1 MKPQI
6 NAVQE
11 SIKIALDA
19 ADAAT
24 DVTAEYKRI
33 KNEYIKTEKKMK
45 EIHKYTTII
54 FSSSIA
60 TAVVAILLTGLL
72 YFKSLSELEEMTD
85 TSREALVVFAENVE
99 NVNKAVEN
107 MNLSLSKHTDLIN
120 ANEDLKLKMNELSE
134 AILNNDKKL
143 MINLSKEISNLS
155 NNLSKSL
162 KNETDKIGK
171 SIEESN
177 IVALTKVNKEVN
189 KMIDSAKKNNN
200 NAKLLKELSNSTSSL
215 NAALD
220 AISSQNKLLVKEI
233 RDKKESI
240 TFP

>member
-1 MKPQI
+1 MKPQV

-33 KNEYIKTEKKMK
+33 KNEYIKTEQKMK

-60 TAVVAILLTGLL
+60 TAVIAIILTGLL
-72 YFKSLSELEEMTD
+72 YFKSLSELEEMTG

-107 MNLSLSKHTDLIN
+107 MNSSLARHTDLLN
-120 ANEDLKLKMNELSE
+120 ASEEVKIKMNELSE

-143 MINLSKEISNLS
+143 MINLSKEIANLS
-155 NNLSKSL
+155 SILSDSL
-162 KNETDKIGK
+162 KDETQKIGK
-171 SIEESN
+171 SIQESN
-177 IVALTKVNKEVN
+177 IVTSSKINKEIN
-189 KMIDSAKKNNN
+189 KIIETSKKNNN
-200 NAKLLKELSNSTSSL
+200 TKLLKELSNSTSSL
-215 NAALD
+215 NAALE
-220 AISSQNKLLVKEI
+220 AISTQNRLLVKEI
-233 RDKKESI
+233 KDKKESI

>member
-85 TSREALVVFAENVE
+85 TSREALVVFS
-99 NVNKAVEN
+99 
-107 MNLSLSKHTDLIN
+107 SLSKHTDLLN
-120 ANEDLKLKMNELSE
+120 ANEDLKLKMSELSE

-143 MINLSKEISNLS
+143 MINLSQEISNLS
-155 NNLSKSL
+155 NTLSKSL
-162 KNETDKIGK
+162 KSETDKIGR

-189 KMIDSAKKNNN
+189 KIIDSAKKNNN
-200 NAKLLKELSNSTSSL
+200 EKLLKELSNSTSSL

>member
-1 MKPQI
+1 
-6 NAVQE
+6 
-11 SIKIALDA
+11 
-19 ADAAT
+19 
-24 DVTAEYKRI
+24 
-33 KNEYIKTEKKMK
+33 MK
-45 EIHKYTTII
+45 EIIKTMK
-54 FSSSIA
+54 
-60 TAVVAILLTGLL
+60 IL
-72 YFKSLSELEEMTD
+72 F
-85 TSREALVVFAENVE
+85 
-99 NVNKAVEN
+99 
-107 MNLSLSKHTDLIN
+107 
-120 ANEDLKLKMNELSE
+120 LKNF
-134 AILNNDKKL
+134 
-143 MINLSKEISNLS
+143 
-155 NNLSKSL
+155 LSKSL

-189 KMIDSAKKNNN
+189 KMIDSAKKNN

>member
-189 KMIDSAKKNNN
+189 KMIDSAKNN

>member
-60 TAVVAILLTGLL
+60 TAIVAILLTGLL

-107 MNLSLSKHTDLIN
+107 MNSSLSKHTDLLN

-143 MINLSKEISNLS
+143 MINLSKEISNEQFRSYYLMAYRKRGDLKFAIG
-155 NNLSKSL
+155 NLKGACNDFKKAIFYGDYEKKIYLKSQEGAWC
-162 KNETDKIGK
+162 KNIPD
-171 SIEESN
+171 
-177 IVALTKVNKEVN
+177 
-189 KMIDSAKKNNN
+189 
-200 NAKLLKELSNSTSSL
+200 
-215 NAALD
+215 
-220 AISSQNKLLVKEI
+220 
-233 RDKKESI
+233 
-240 TFP
+240 

>member
-60 TAVVAILLTGLL
+60 TAIVAILLTGLL

-107 MNLSLSKHTDLIN
+107 MNLSLSKHTDL
-120 ANEDLKLKMNELSE
+120 
-134 AILNNDKKL
+134 
-143 MINLSKEISNLS
+143 
-155 NNLSKSL
+155 
-162 KNETDKIGK
+162 
-171 SIEESN
+171 
-177 IVALTKVNKEVN
+177 
-189 KMIDSAKKNNN
+189 
-200 NAKLLKELSNSTSSL
+200 
-215 NAALD
+215 
-220 AISSQNKLLVKEI
+220 
-233 RDKKESI
+233 
-240 TFP
+240 

>member
-1 MKPQI
+1 M
-6 NAVQE
+6 
-11 SIKIALDA
+11 
-19 ADAAT
+19 
-24 DVTAEYKRI
+24 
-33 KNEYIKTEKKMK
+33 
-45 EIHKYTTII
+45 
-54 FSSSIA
+54 
-60 TAVVAILLTGLL
+60 
-72 YFKSLSELEEMTD
+72 
-85 TSREALVVFAENVE
+85 
-99 NVNKAVEN
+99 
-107 MNLSLSKHTDLIN
+107 SLSKHSDVLN

-162 KNETDKIGK
+162 KSETDKIGK

-177 IVALTKVNKEVN
+177 IVAITKVNKEVN
-189 KMIDSAKKNNN
+189 KIIDSAKKNN

-215 NAALD
+215 NAALE
-220 AISSQNKLLVKEI
+220 AISSQNRLLVKEI

>member
-1 MKPQI
+1 MKPQV

-33 KNEYIKTEKKMK
+33 KNEYIKTEQKMK

-60 TAVVAILLTGLL
+60 TAVIAIILTGLL
-72 YFKSLSELEEMTD
+72 YFKSLSELEEMTG

-107 MNLSLSKHTDLIN
+107 MNSSLARHTDLLN
-120 ANEDLKLKMNELSE
+120 ASEEVKIKMNELSE

-143 MINLSKEISNLS
+143 MINLSKEIANLS
-155 NNLSKSL
+155 SILSDSL
-162 KNETDKIGK
+162 KDETEKIGK
-171 SIEESN
+171 SIQESN
-177 IVALTKVNKEVN
+177 IVTSSKINKEIN
-189 KMIDSAKKNNN
+189 KIIETSKKNNN
-200 NAKLLKELSNSTSSL
+200 TKLLKELSNSTSSL
-215 NAALD
+215 NAALE
-220 AISSQNKLLVKEI
+220 AISNQNRLLVKEI
-233 RDKKESI
+233 KDKKESI

>member
-1 MKPQI
+1 
-6 NAVQE
+6 
-11 SIKIALDA
+11 
-19 ADAAT
+19 
-24 DVTAEYKRI
+24 
-33 KNEYIKTEKKMK
+33 
-45 EIHKYTTII
+45 
-54 FSSSIA
+54 
-60 TAVVAILLTGLL
+60 
-72 YFKSLSELEEMTD
+72 
-85 TSREALVVFAENVE
+85 
-99 NVNKAVEN
+99 
-107 MNLSLSKHTDLIN
+107 MNSSLSKHSDLLN

-177 IVALTKVNKEVN
+177 IVAITKVNKEVN
-189 KMIDSAKKNNN
+189 KIIDSAKKNN

-215 NAALD
+215 NAALE
-220 AISSQNKLLVKEI
+220 AISSQNRLLVKEI

>member
-33 KNEYIKTEKKMK
+33 KNEYIKTEK
-45 EIHKYTTII
+45 
-54 FSSSIA
+54 
-60 TAVVAILLTGLL
+60 TGLL

-107 MNLSLSKHTDLIN
+107 MNLSLSKHTDLLN

-162 KNETDKIGK
+162 KSETDKIGK

-177 IVALTKVNKEVN
+177 IVAITKVNKEVN
-189 KMIDSAKKNNN
+189 KIIDSAKKNN

-215 NAALD
+215 NAALE
-220 AISSQNKLLVKEI
+220 AISSQNRLLVKEI

>member
-1 MKPQI
+1 MKPQV

-33 KNEYIKTEKKMK
+33 KNEYIKTEQKMK

-60 TAVVAILLTGLL
+60 TAIIAIILTGLL
-72 YFKSLSELEEMTD
+72 YFKSLSELEEMTG

-107 MNLSLSKHTDLIN
+107 MNSSLARHTDLLN
-120 ANEDLKLKMNELSE
+120 ATEEVKIKMNELSE

-155 NNLSKSL
+155 SILSDSL
-162 KNETDKIGK
+162 KDETQKIGK
-171 SIEESN
+171 SIQESN
-177 IVALTKVNKEVN
+177 IVTSSKINKEIN
-189 KMIDSAKKNNN
+189 KIIETSKKNNN
-200 NAKLLKELSNSTSSL
+200 TKLLKELSNSTSSL
-215 NAALD
+215 NAALE
-220 AISSQNKLLVKEI
+220 AISNQNRLLVKEI
-233 RDKKESI
+233 KDKKESI

>member
-60 TAVVAILLTGLL
+60 TAIVAILLTGLL

-107 MNLSLSKHTDLIN
+107 MNLSLSKHTDLLN
-120 ANEDLKLKMNELSE
+120 ANEDLKMKMNELSD
-134 AILNNDKKL
+134 AILNNDKQL

-155 NNLSKSL
+155 SNISSSL

-171 SIEESN
+171 SIQESN
-177 IVALTKVNKEVN
+177 VLASTKFNKEIN
-189 KMIDSAKKNNN
+189 KMIENARKNN

-215 NAALD
+215 NAALE
-220 AISSQNKLLVKEI
+220 AISSQNRLLVKEI